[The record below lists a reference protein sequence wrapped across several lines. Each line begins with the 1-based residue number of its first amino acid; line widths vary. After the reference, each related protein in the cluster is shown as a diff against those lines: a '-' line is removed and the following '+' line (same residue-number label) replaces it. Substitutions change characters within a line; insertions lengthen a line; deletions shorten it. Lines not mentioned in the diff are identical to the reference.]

1 MVGVV
6 ARGYVFYS
14 VVVVIGIICQHHAL
28 VAAAIDVVDATL
40 GEVEG
45 GQATHIGSVVA
56 AEEAADV
63 EDAGRGAVG
72 GCGVAIGRIGQ
83 GVEWVG
89 DVDVD
94 RGAGHVGTVAATE
107 EGVDLAAE
115 DFDVDILAG
124 HLVAAAE
131 EEADAV
137 VAVVAGPGVAGQDVA
152 TEVDRARSVG
162 RGAGHSDMMIR
173 TGTQRAAIVVAAKD
187 GIDGAALEG
196 DAGAS
201 VGSAGDESILGAAE
215 DGVDVHIVGVDRD
228 GSLLDGG
235 DVTQLQE
242 RIAGGET
249 RGVHLLHTI
258 GESGTGG
265 TRKRGCIVVDV
276 VAIAAAIDRANAET
290 GRGHTFTAGS
300 STDGDGRAIVAIDG
314 TGNVVAA
321 IDGRN
326 GVAVDDSHY
335 SIAYDVSH
343 TAAAENGTLDAG
355 TRRGGRLSHRRH
367 TRQHG
372 KHKYEKSL
380 HKNSFISVHFISI
393 YLIFVHLFSVSC
405 SFDIF

>member
-1 MVGVV
+1 MD
-6 ARGYVFYS
+6 
-14 VVVVIGIICQHHAL
+14 
-28 VAAAIDVVDATL
+28 AAL

-45 GQATHIGSVVA
+45 GQSRHIGSVVA
-56 AEEAADV
+56 AKEAADV

-72 GCGVAIGRIGQ
+72 IGCGVGIGRIGHSI
-83 GVEWVG
+83 ERRG

-94 RGAGHVGTVAATE
+94 LGAGHVGAVAATE

-124 HLVAAAE
+124 HLVATAK
-131 EEADAV
+131 EEADTV

-152 TEVDRARSVG
+152 TEVGARVAG

-201 VGSAGDESILGAAE
+201 VGSAGDESILGATE

-228 GSLLDGG
+228 GSLLDGR
-235 DVTQLQE
+235 DVTRLQE
-242 RIAGGET
+242 RIA
-249 RGVHLLHTI
+249 RGVARSVHFLHTV

-265 TRKRGCIVVDV
+265 TRKRGCIIVDV
-276 VAIAAAIDRANAET
+276 VAIAAAIDRADAET
-290 GRGHTFTAGS
+290 GRGHALTAGS
-300 STDGDGRAIVAIDG
+300 STDGDGRAIVALDG

-335 SIAYDVSH
+335 GIAYDVSH

-355 TRRGGRLSHRRH
+355 TRRGGRLSHRSH

-393 YLIFVHLFSVSC
+393 YLIFVHFFSVSC